1 MIKISKI
8 TNLLLISLILLTSC
22 GAPKWLKPSKV
33 DTRKTPVNAK
43 DRALKNINEG
53 KGIRLGD
60 MNKSRGTS
68 YEFSTSNPMWRASL
82 EVLDFLPLS
91 TVDYSGGIV
100 ITDWYSD
107 ANSKNDSIKITV
119 RFLSNEIRSDS
130 IKIIDHKKSCSVN
143 NACNINQVDS
153 KIQEELLASIIKKA
167 ALIDSIQRK
176 KKK

>member
-82 EVLDFLPLS
+82 EVLDFLPLAV
-91 TVDYSGGIV
+91 VDYSGGV
-100 ITDWYSD
+100 LITDWYAD
-107 ANSKNDSIKITV
+107 DFDSKNSLKITL
-119 RFLSNEIRSDS
+119 RFLSNEIRTDS
-130 IKIIDHKKSCSVN
+130 IKIIVHEKKCASSSNCTVKILNSR
-143 NACNINQVDS
+143 
-153 KIQEELLASIIKKA
+153 IQEELLTSILKKA
-167 ALIDSIQRK
+167 AVLNKKTK
-176 KKK
+176 KK

>member
-1 MIKISKI
+1 MIKLSKI

-22 GAPKWLKPSKV
+22 AAPKWLKPSKV

-43 DRALKNINEG
+43 ERAQKNLKEG
-53 KGIRLGD
+53 RGIRLGE
-60 MNKSRGTS
+60 MAKSRGTS

-107 ANSKNDSIKITV
+107 KNSKNDSIKITV

-130 IKIIDHKKSCSVN
+130 VKIIVHKKSCTNN
-143 NACNINQVDS
+143 NACSINQVDS
-153 KIQEELLASIIKKA
+153 KIQEVLKSSILKKA
-167 ALIDSIQRK
+167 ALIDSLQRK
-176 KKK
+176 K